1 MKAYEIITCEEM
13 LEVVNE
19 VFDTSN
25 TQEKRREYTVSV
37 RVCGFPLRIH
47 IYKNRPKDWRVTG
60 FDPVGGRG
68 WDEML
73 MAVHAIN
80 EELDM
85 RYY

>member
-1 MKAYEIITCEEM
+1 MKSYDLITCEEM
-13 LEVVNE
+13 IEVINE

-25 TQEKRREYTVSV
+25 TQEKRREYVVRVSV
-37 RVCGFPLRIH
+37 WGFPLRIH
-47 IYKNRPKDWRVTG
+47 IYKENPKDWRITG
-60 FDPVGGRG
+60 FVPTGDG

-73 MAVHAIN
+73 MAVQAIN